1 MWMLAERRFED
12 LRVEKEKLE
21 EKMNEAVKENDKLQ
35 QKLIILEQ
43 DLQH

>member
-1 MWMLAERRFED
+1 MLAERRFED